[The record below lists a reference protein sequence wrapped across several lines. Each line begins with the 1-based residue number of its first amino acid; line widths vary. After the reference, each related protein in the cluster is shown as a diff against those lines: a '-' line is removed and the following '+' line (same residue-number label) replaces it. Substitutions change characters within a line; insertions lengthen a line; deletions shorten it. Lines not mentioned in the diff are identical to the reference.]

1 MKSFLIVFM
10 PLLIVATLSSC
21 IHFINVHFQVMTVV
35 LYFACWVSASLW
47 IAALTTK
54 KWAE

>member
-21 IHFINVHFQVMTVV
+21 IHFINVHYQLMTVV

-47 IAALTTK
+47 IAAVTTK

>member
-10 PLLIVATLSSC
+10 PLLIVATLAAC
-21 IHFINVHFQVMTVV
+21 VHFMSVNFQVMTVV

-47 IAALTTK
+47 ITALTSK
-54 KWAE
+54 KLAE